1 MSRSAGATGL
11 FRTVGLMND
20 GPVAWGTA
28 VRSTKPGVYVIE
40 LPNAPDTAPID
51 IGLIG
56 NWLSGV
62 PTLRLNG
69 ARPSGKELA
78 ARLASFWL
86 PGEPILYI
94 GRSNASLAGRVNAY
108 YRTPLGDPKPHAGGH
123 WIKTLS
129 MLDETRVWWAE
140 TDAAEEAE
148 LSLIEAFADGVD
160 PESAAALLAGSPV
173 LPFANLVMPTGE
185 RRPHGITGSVRAKA
199 DGESSAVVA
208 GRARSAHR
216 STKAR
221 TSTRTTRSKA
231 VTPTAAQIRAGEP
244 VHLTPDGMAAL
255 EAELASLR
263 TERRPAAIVRVAT
276 ARELGDLKENAEY
289 HAAREEL
296 GFIEGRIKSLE
307 DRHKRAVVMVASDGS
322 KAVMG
327 SVVIVESDGER
338 TEYTL
343 VNSAEARPSAG
354 RISVSSPVGQAIVGA
369 KPGDEVTVRSP
380 AGEHRLRVVEIR

>member
-1 MSRSAGATGL
+1 
-11 FRTVGLMND
+11 MND
-20 GPVAWGTA
+20 GPVAWGSA
-28 VRSTKPGVYVIE
+28 VRSSKPGVYVIE

-56 NWLSGV
+56 NWLNQV
-62 PTLRLNG
+62 PTLRLDG
-69 ARPSGKELA
+69 ERPSGKELA
-78 ARLASFWL
+78 ARLASYWL
-86 PGEPILYI
+86 PGESILYI
-94 GRSNASLAGRVNAY
+94 GRSNASLGGRLNAY

-129 MLDETRVWWAE
+129 TLGQARVWWAE

-148 LSLIEAFADGVD
+148 LSLLEAFASSVD
-160 PESAAALLAGSPV
+160 PEAVAGLPAGSPV
-173 LPFANLVMPTGE
+173 LPFANLVLPTGE
-185 RRPHGITGSVRAKA
+185 RRPHGITRSVRA
-199 DGESSAVVA
+199 ESDIDAAAASRDRGTARKRA
-208 GRARSAHR
+208 SQARSGP
-216 STKAR
+216 
-221 TSTRTTRSKA
+221 RTTRSKA
-231 VTPTAAQIRAGEP
+231 LTPTAAELRAGEP

-263 TERRPAAIVRVAT
+263 TERRPGAIARVAT

-327 SVVIVESDGER
+327 SVVVVETDGER
-338 TEYTL
+338 TTYTL
-343 VNSAEARPSAG
+343 VNSAEARPSEG

-369 KPGDEVTVRSP
+369 SPGDEVVVRSP
-380 AGEHRLRVVEIR
+380 AGEHRLRLVEIR

>member
-1 MSRSAGATGL
+1 
-11 FRTVGLMND
+11 
-20 GPVAWGTA
+20 
-28 VRSTKPGVYVIE
+28 
-40 LPNAPDTAPID
+40 
-51 IGLIG
+51 
-56 NWLSGV
+56 
-62 PTLRLNG
+62 
-69 ARPSGKELA
+69 
-78 ARLASFWL
+78 
-86 PGEPILYI
+86 EPILYI

-129 MLDETRVWWAE
+129 ILDETRVWWAE

-160 PESAAALLAGSPV
+160 PKSAAALPAGSPV

-185 RRPHGITGSVRAKA
+185 RRPHGITRSVRAEA
-199 DGESSAVVA
+199 EGESSAAVA
-208 GRARSAHR
+208 GRARSTRR
-216 STKAR
+216 STKVR
-221 TSTRTTRSKA
+221 TATRATRSKP
-231 VTPTAAQIRAGEP
+231 VTPTAAEIRAGEP
-244 VHLTPDGMAAL
+244 VHLTPDGMAIL
-255 EAELASLR
+255 EAELAILR

-307 DRHKRAVVMVASDGS
+307 DRHKRAAVMVASDGS

-327 SVVIVESDGER
+327 STVIVESDGER
-338 TEYTL
+338 TTYTL
-343 VNSAEARPSAG
+343 VSSHEARPSEG
-354 RISVSSPVGQAIVGA
+354 RISVSSPVGQAIVGST
-369 KPGDEVTVRSP
+369 PGDEVMVRSP